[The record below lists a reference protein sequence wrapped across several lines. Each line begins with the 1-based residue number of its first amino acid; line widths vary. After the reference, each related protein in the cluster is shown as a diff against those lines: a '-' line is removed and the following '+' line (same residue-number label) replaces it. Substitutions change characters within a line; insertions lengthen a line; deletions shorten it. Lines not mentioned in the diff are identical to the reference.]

1 MGDLGLMQKIIIE
14 KIVIKESPSFQEAH
28 FSPNLHFNVFSGV
41 SGAGKSV
48 LMESILSLF
57 GLKECKAKFLEA
69 TLKLEGLKPEFEGF
83 LEEGEVI
90 LTLTKKD
97 KIRYFLNAQNL
108 PKKKI
113 TELFSPF
120 IKHLG
125 AKDDNALSQENLFFA
140 LDSFCTLKEARHSE
154 ILQNYRQSYTDFL
167 QSQEQLKTLQEQALK
182 IEELK
187 EFVQFEIQKI
197 QSLSPKKGEYE
208 ELLQIK
214 KELSKK
220 EKIAQS
226 LGKVQEFLNH
236 SHCVYEFL
244 NLIGKDC
251 KSVEVAFNELWEI
264 LETQNNL
271 LETLDNLNPEEILNR
286 LEALSAL
293 NHRYGGIDEALAY
306 LESKKEELHSYENFE
321 NRLQEAQNYYQKA
334 QENLHKQAKS
344 LSQSRQNFL
353 QEFTQTLNDA
363 LTQLKMPNA
372 LITLEEIPPN
382 LLGTQN
388 LKLLLAPNTPLKNLS
403 SGEFNRMRL
412 ALLLTQKNTPHNALI
427 ILDEVDANLSGEE
440 SEGVALTLAQLSRD
454 FQIFAISHQ
463 SHMPSLANEHFLI
476 EKTPQGSQI
485 KKLDKQGRIQEIARM
500 ISGKEIT
507 QEALDFAK
515 LRLKD
520 LQ

>member
-1 MGDLGLMQKIIIE
+1 M
-14 KIVIKESPSFQEAH
+14 
-28 FSPNLHFNVFSGV
+28 
-41 SGAGKSV
+41 
-48 LMESILSLF
+48 
-57 GLKECKAKFLEA
+57 
-69 TLKLEGLKPEFEGF
+69 
-83 LEEGEVI
+83 
-90 LTLTKKD
+90 
-97 KIRYFLNAQNL
+97 
-108 PKKKI
+108 
-113 TELFSPF
+113 
-120 IKHLG
+120 
-125 AKDDNALSQENLFFA
+125 
-140 LDSFCTLKEARHSE
+140 
-154 ILQNYRQSYTDFL
+154 
-167 QSQEQLKTLQEQALK
+167 
-182 IEELK
+182 
-187 EFVQFEIQKI
+187 
-197 QSLSPKKGEYE
+197 
-208 ELLQIK
+208 
-214 KELSKK
+214 
-220 EKIAQS
+220 
-226 LGKVQEFLNH
+226 
-236 SHCVYEFL
+236 
-244 NLIGKDC
+244 
-251 KSVEVAFNELWEI
+251 
-264 LETQNNL
+264 
-271 LETLDNLNPEEILNR
+271 
-286 LEALSAL
+286 
-293 NHRYGGIDEALAY
+293 
-306 LESKKEELHSYENFE
+306 ESKKEELHSYENFE

-372 LITLEEIPPN
+372 LITLEEISPN